1 MQMLKKYTLYYF
13 ALLGIMVLFNACDK
27 EYESIESVDDAKI
40 QTYIKQNN
48 LTMTKDPTGFY
59 YQVLEPGTGNV
70 VLNKDSIF
78 FNLNGQS
85 LSGTTYFATSQ
96 YTNEGTY
103 LGYISPDS
111 YRLALQ
117 GIKRGGKVRV
127 ILPSYLAY
135 GKNGSGSIPS
145 NEIISTTINVLPE
158 NSQRE
163 IDDKLIRDFLTA
175 KGINNAVKSANGI
188 YYVISSLGTGTTAD
202 IASTVATKYTG
213 RFLTGSVFDQT
224 SGDVSYS
231 FLMNDVNV
239 ISGWRKG
246 LLGYSKGTK
255 IRLFIPS
262 HLAYGTED
270 SRNQQTGVISIP
282 KNSVLDF
289 DIEITDVTN

>member
-1 MQMLKKYTLYYF
+1 MQMLKKYTLYCF
-13 ALLGIMVLFNACDK
+13 ALLGTIVLLSACEK

-40 QTYIKQNN
+40 QAYIKQNN
-48 LTMTKDPTGFY
+48 LTMTKDATGFY
-59 YQVLEPGTGNV
+59 YQVLEPGSGDV

-78 FNLNGQS
+78 FNLNVQS
-85 LSGTTYFATSQ
+85 LTGTNYFATAQ
-96 YTNEGTY
+96 YTNEATY
-103 LGYISPDS
+103 LGYITPSS

-158 NSQRE
+158 KSQRE

-175 KGINNAVKSANGI
+175 KGITNAVKSSDGI
-188 YYVISSLGTGTTAD
+188 YYIVSSVGTGTTAD
-202 IASTVATKYTG
+202 IVSTVVTKYTG
-213 RFLTGSVFDQT
+213 RFLTGSVFDQ
-224 SGDVSYS
+224 SSDAS
-231 FLMNDVNV
+231 FSFFMNDQN
-239 ISGWRKG
+239 IIAGWRKG
-246 LLGYSKGTK
+246 LLGYAKGTK
-255 IRLFIPS
+255 IRLLIPS

-270 SRNQQTGVISIP
+270 RIDQQTGIISIP

-289 DIEITDVTN
+289 DIELADVTN